1 MPFGPLRK
9 ALPPGAIGGTATF
22 EAPTSAASFPA
33 PRAPVAKQ
41 ALIDLL
47 RRLGEDKHSTPRS
60 WRSRGL
66 AQNRG
71 SSRSRTRPKL
81 RRLEENSRAADLTHS
96 DRRDITQPPRDHRTR
111 VEAERRR
118 TVVGMDI
125 EGSTGWVV
133 AEHGRHAGYVR
144 NIEMNPDV
152 RVRLRRGWRP
162 ARARLVPDDDPQ
174 ARLRAFN
181 RPTHAASVRRFGTD
195 LVSVRFDFTS
205 G

>member
-1 MPFGPLRK
+1 MRVVQRYL
-9 ALPPGAIGGTATF
+9 LNPPVMIAVWAGLVPGYVIIETKG
-22 EAPTSAASFPA
+22 
-33 PRAPVAKQ
+33 
-41 ALIDLL
+41 
-47 RRLGEDKHSTPRS
+47 RRTG
-60 WRSRGL
+60 
-66 AQNRG
+66 Q
-71 SSRSRTRPKL
+71 
-81 RRLEENSRAADLTHS
+81 
-96 DRRDITQPPRDHRTR
+96 
-111 VEAERRR
+111 RRR

-144 NIEMNPDV
+144 NIEGNPDV

-174 ARLRAFN
+174 ARLHAFT